1 MDVAD
6 YVNKFY
12 VYEELENILKDYNTV
27 EEALSKCEIPELIIN
42 MALIHKIDSYII
54 ISTISECLFYV
65 SELFTQDKDVV
76 EFYTELTNYMKTKNI
91 KYKLENIQEK
101 ILIKEHKIYIYFI
114 IHTLISFQNLLT
126 SDKVFYKEAEKLL
139 NNLQLAIFYSEKEN
153 IQDYYKKIVDICRM
167 NLMEKILNQIEKENK

>member
-1 MDVAD
+1 M
-6 YVNKFY
+6 K
-12 VYEELENILKDYNTV
+12 
-27 EEALSKCEIPELIIN
+27 
-42 MALIHKIDSYII
+42 
-54 ISTISECLFYV
+54 
-65 SELFTQDKDVV
+65 
-76 EFYTELTNYMKTKNI
+76 LTNYIKTKNT